1 MVIVKQR
8 HTHPVGELSASVVA
22 LGQVED
28 GVVVSV
34 ATVEEG
40 ANVLHVVL
48 VVNLYGL
55 CWICHYW
62 KQKKKKHIIESPDWK
77 IRKIISFFFLFK
89 KGFLVVLDNIE
100 LKYCFLVL
108 SPDMSAQTE
117 N

>member
-28 GVVVSV
+28 GVVISV

-62 KQKKKKHIIESPDWK
+62 KQKKNHIIESPDWK
-77 IRKIISFFFLFK
+77 IRKMISFFLFLRKAFW
-89 KGFLVVLDNIE
+89 
-100 LKYCFLVL
+100 L
-108 SPDMSAQTE
+108 SLIILS
-117 N
+117 